1 MNWFE
6 RYGIVGM
13 YFLIALFVWYTC
25 LFAAFEVKE
34 TVLLIEGIP
43 IKYIG
48 ALFGFMFLPI
58 GYIIMV
64 FSQWLYYKGL
74 YGRQTHLKVLD
85 KLSNESRKNEIIGEH
100 SNSSEAEVEMALTYF
115 DRIRMK
121 FEDTKKVESLA
132 VWIRKRFDVIAIN
145 NGVLLATLL
154 SFASAVIIKLV
165 VSYPSFNMIVH
176 ISSKLI
182 ACFLLFSLVVFIVL
196 ISQCPLEDQIIKIE
210 KKLFDEA
217 EVQNKKNNQS

>member
-13 YFLIALFVWYTC
+13 YFFMALFVWYTC
-25 LFAAFEVKE
+25 LFAAFKVEE

-64 FSQWLYYKGL
+64 LSQWLYYKGI
-74 YGRQTHLKVLD
+74 YGNRIHRKVFD
-85 KLSNESRKNEIIGEH
+85 QLSNKLRIKEITGIPGKP
-100 SNSSEAEVEMALTYF
+100 SEADAEMALTYI
-115 DRIRMK
+115 DRIKMK
-121 FEDTKKVESLA
+121 YKDIKKVESLA

-154 SFASAVIIKLV
+154 SFVSAAIIKSIVSSLYLLDIFRHTSLKLFIACSVLFIIIVIIMFMSQRKL
-165 VSYPSFNMIVH
+165 
-176 ISSKLI
+176 
-182 ACFLLFSLVVFIVL
+182 A
-196 ISQCPLEDQIIKIE
+196 DQIRKIV
-210 KKLFDEA
+210 KLMFDNM
-217 EVQNKKNNQS
+217 EVENNNQS